1 MFLRGVGT
9 RMHTM
14 KVLKGHSN
22 VLLLTLKSK
31 KVPEVLGRKLFFLF
45 LECASKILYLPN
57 YIYYYINIIV
67 EWLNETIKFRVFGA
81 LTGLSTSIFMRH
93 LFVLLILV
101 LIINHINRI
110 PLKSVLL

>member
-31 KVPEVLGRKLFFLF
+31 KVPEVLGRKSFFSYF
-45 LECASKILYLPN
+45 WN
-57 YIYYYINIIV
+57 V
-67 EWLNETIKFRVFGA
+67 
-81 LTGLSTSIFMRH
+81 H
-93 LFVLLILV
+93 
-101 LIINHINRI
+101 
-110 PLKSVLL
+110 LKSCTYLITFIITLI